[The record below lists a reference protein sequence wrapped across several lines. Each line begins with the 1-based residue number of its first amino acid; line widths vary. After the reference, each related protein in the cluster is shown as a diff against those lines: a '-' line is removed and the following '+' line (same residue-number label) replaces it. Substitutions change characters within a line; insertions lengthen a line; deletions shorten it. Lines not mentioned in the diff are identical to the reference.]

1 MLLLKHKHT
10 KPRRRQY
17 MTSTKEYNGINE
29 LAIARQRGVPAD
41 EYTEGID
48 GKEVLK
54 VKFQTGGTATTERNG
69 VFIED
74 LIILATLKLESYN
87 KEFPCR
93 ENSIAITKLEESLQ
107 WLTSRKADR
116 EARGVYGTEQK

>member
-1 MLLLKHKHT
+1 M
-10 KPRRRQY
+10 
-17 MTSTKEYNGINE
+17 STPKEYNGIKE

-41 EYTEGID
+41 EYTEGIN
-48 GKEVLK
+48 GNEVLK

-74 LIILATLKLESYN
+74 LIILTILKLESYQAQ
-87 KEFPCR
+87 FPCR
-93 ENSIAITKLEESLQ
+93 ENALAITKLEESLQ

-116 EARGVYGTEQK
+116 EARGVYGKDEK